1 VDSTGYELLNFLH
14 ILAAA
19 VWVGGGIMLQ
29 VLLGRARRSTDP
41 DRLRDVMTDAAWVGN
56 WVFAPAALVLVIAGF
71 GLVGVGEWDWDP
83 WILFGIAVWA
93 LSFVIAAVYYSGA
106 RTEIS
111 DLLADHSVDAPPV
124 RDRVRRYFMV
134 AGIETTLLVL
144 VIADMVV
151 KPGL

>member
-1 VDSTGYELLNFLH
+1 VDSTGYELLNFVH

-29 VLLGRARRSTDP
+29 ILLGRARRSTDP
-41 DRLRDVMTDAAWVGN
+41 ARLRDAMTDAAWVGN
-56 WVFAPAALVLVIAGF
+56 RVFAPASLVLMIAGF
-71 GLVGVGEWDWDP
+71 GLIGQGKWDWDA

-93 LSFVIAAVYYSGA
+93 FSFLIGVGFYGRAA
-106 RTEIS
+106 TQIS
-111 DLLADHSVDAPPV
+111 ELLADHPVDAPPV
-124 RDRVRRYFMV
+124 RDGVRRYFMV
-134 AGIETTLLVL
+134 SGIETTLLIL

>member
-1 VDSTGYELLNFLH
+1 MDTGYELLNFVH

-19 VWVGGGIMLQ
+19 VWVGGGVMLQ

-41 DRLRDVMTDAAWVGN
+41 ARLREAMSDAAWVGN
-56 WVFAPAALVLVIAGF
+56 RVFAPAALVLFIAGF
-71 GLVGVGEWDWDP
+71 GLVGQGEWEWEP
-83 WILFGIAVWA
+83 WIFFGIAVWA
-93 LSFVIAAVYYSGA
+93 LSFVIAIAYYGRA
-106 RTEIS
+106 AGEIIE
-111 DLLADHSVDAPPV
+111 LLGEHGPDHPEV